1 MHNEAANLNKAHHE
15 PSGNASYNPDKP
27 ITNKHVQGRFIP
39 PKADNMAAQPQQ
51 QSLSEEGSKENTI
64 LNGPRH
70 DRERSTQGHPS
81 GSTDNEPQGPD
92 PTAPTT

>member
-1 MHNEAANLNKAHHE
+1 MKAANLNEAHHE
-15 PSGNASYNPDKP
+15 PSGNASHITQMKS

-51 QSLSEEGSKENTI
+51 QSSSKEGSKENTI

-70 DRERSTQGHPS
+70 DRKECPRLSFRV
-81 GSTDNEPQGPD
+81 NR
-92 PTAPTT
+92 